1 MDIKNKFGQEKNT
14 INERNFIINTNR
26 FWMRCRVRS
35 IQIASTSTTSFC
47 GSRRNNWFMD
57 WLYNTNTNYILG
69 GIMNNL
75 LNDKTKA
82 MLASYGRSVL
92 GAGIALYMAGVTD
105 PKDLW
110 AALVAALAPVA
121 LRALNPNDKAFGVLP
136 DTGAVSDALS
146 KIVPAKK
153 APAKKK
159 AAAKKK

>member
-1 MDIKNKFGQEKNT
+1 MKEILLSVLTGFGCGVVFAAFKLPVPAPPV
-14 INERNFIINTNR
+14 FAGVAGIIGLWIGYKTLTQ
-26 FWMRCRVRS
+26 S
-35 IQIASTSTTSFC
+35 
-47 GSRRNNWFMD
+47 
-57 WLYNTNTNYILG
+57 YILG

-92 GAGIALYMAGVTD
+92 GSVIALYMAGVTD

-136 DTGAVSDALS
+136 DTGIISDALG
-146 KIVPAKK
+146 KIVPVKS
-153 APAKKK
+153 APKKK
-159 AAAKKK
+159 AAKKK